1 MKHELI
7 KTEYHL
13 LVVNDEEIKEDMWF
27 YNPILN
33 AISINSNAD
42 GCKKVIA
49 HLPLKDLP
57 VLEGVDLLP
66 PLPQG
71 EDVDKLAEKEYY
83 EQSKSFEDS
92 LVDPI
97 FDTSRFLVV
106 GFTNGYNKAKE
117 KYKYTERQLDEA
129 IDWGIRNG
137 RKGDVTIMDIDNYIQ
152 SLNQPTLP
160 IAFECETT
168 PMNLDEI
175 REQGRGFL
183 NTNTSKPKTITNS
196 QGQTEWVGKY
206 IYN

>member
-7 KTEYHL
+7 KTDYHL
-13 LVVNDEEIKEDMWF
+13 LVVSDEEIKEDMWF

-33 AISINSNAD
+33 VISINSNAD

-71 EDVDKLAEKEYY
+71 KDANLSELHKAYADCTDCSIVD
-83 EQSKSFEDS
+83 
-92 LVDPI
+92 
-97 FDTSRFLVV
+97 
-106 GFTNGYNKAKE
+106 FTIGYNKAKE

-129 IDWGIRNG
+129 IDWAITNG

-152 SLNQPTLP
+152 SINQPKLP
-160 IAFECETT
+160 IAFETTCDCQECGANKTNLSLDMGCENKIATT
-168 PMNLDEI
+168 I
-175 REQGRGFL
+175 
-183 NTNTSKPKTITNS
+183 NS
-196 QGQTEWVGKY
+196 QGQTEWVGNY

>member
-7 KTEYHL
+7 KTDYHL

-71 EDVDKLAEKEYY
+71 KDANLSELHKAYADCTDCSIVD
-83 EQSKSFEDS
+83 
-92 LVDPI
+92 
-97 FDTSRFLVV
+97 
-106 GFTNGYNKAKE
+106 FTIGYNKAKE

-137 RKGDVTIMDIDNYIQ
+137 RKGDVTIMDIDSYIQ
-152 SLNQPTLP
+152 SINQLKLP
-160 IAFECETT
+160 IAFECETET
-168 PMNLDEI
+168 PFVD
-175 REQGRGFL
+175 GFTEDRVRRFYG
-183 NTNTSKPKTITNS
+183 NPEPKTITNS
-196 QGQTEWVGKY
+196 QGNTEWVGTY